1 MGIKVTVA
9 SSTQIITL
17 GGGKGGIG
25 KSIMCT
31 NLAVGMALS
40 GQKVVLMD
48 GDFGAS
54 NLHALLGISHPPY
67 GFQDLFTNSRLDPES
82 LLIETGIDNLKFI
95 SSAGDNPG
103 SANIDPERVQTIISF
118 LKQLKAHTVIL
129 DLGPGTSFN
138 VLDFF
143 NIHDQCIV
151 MSTPEV
157 TSVMKTFSFVR
168 AALFRKISLHLKDA
182 PELQRLVDHSHPSQ
196 ADVET
201 CTIDILRENIK
212 KVDGSQTEEV
222 EKIIRSFKPEVII
235 NRVRNKKDLQTGDNL
250 TNLVKKFLDVDLKYL
265 GHVIE
270 SDQVRDSVEE
280 MVPFLIKD
288 PQSTPSKNLQ
298 EIIGE
303 LTNTDLNLVKE
314 DGKIL
319 VSKQVRL
326 GSGWGI

>member
-1 MGIKVTVA
+1 VA

>member
-1 MGIKVTVA
+1 MA

-212 KVDGSQTEEV
+212 KVDDSQTEEV

-265 GHVIE
+265 GHVSE

-303 LTNTDLNLVKE
+303 ITNTDLNLVKE

>member
-1 MGIKVTVA
+1 MA

-250 TNLVKKFLDVDLKYL
+250 ISLVKKFLDVDLKYL

-303 LTNTDLNLVKE
+303 LTNTDLNLIKE

>member
-1 MGIKVTVA
+1 MA

-82 LLIETGIDNLKFI
+82 LLIKTGIDNLKFI

>member
-1 MGIKVTVA
+1 MA

-67 GFQDLFTNSRLDPES
+67 GFQDLFTNHRLDPES

-303 LTNTDLNLVKE
+303 ITNTDLNLVKE

>member
-1 MGIKVTVA
+1 MA

-143 NIHDQCIV
+143 NIYDQCIV

-303 LTNTDLNLVKE
+303 ITNTDLNLVKE

>member
-1 MGIKVTVA
+1 MA

-67 GFQDLFTNSRLDPES
+67 GFQDLFTNHRLDPES

-118 LKQLKAHTVIL
+118 LKQLKAHTVML

-151 MSTPEV
+151 MSTPEM
-157 TSVMKTFSFVR
+157 TSVMKTFSFIR
-168 AALFRKISLHLKDA
+168 AALFRKISQHLRDA

-201 CTIDILRENIK
+201 CTIDILRENIEK
-212 KVDGSQTEEV
+212 IDSSQAEEV
-222 EKIIRSFKPEVII
+222 EKVIKSFKPEIII

-250 TNLVKKFLDVDLKYL
+250 INLVKKFLDVDLKYL

-270 SDQVRDSVEE
+270 SDRVRDSAEE
-280 MVPFLIKD
+280 MIPFLIKD

-303 LTNTDLNLVKE
+303 ITNTDLNLIKE

>member
-1 MGIKVTVA
+1 MA

-67 GFQDLFTNSRLDPES
+67 GFQDLFTNHRLDPES

-250 TNLVKKFLDVDLKYL
+250 ISLVKKFLDVDLK
-265 GHVIE
+265 
-270 SDQVRDSVEE
+270 
-280 MVPFLIKD
+280 
-288 PQSTPSKNLQ
+288 
-298 EIIGE
+298 
-303 LTNTDLNLVKE
+303 
-314 DGKIL
+314 
-319 VSKQVRL
+319 
-326 GSGWGI
+326 

>member
-1 MGIKVTVA
+1 MA

-250 TNLVKKFLDVDLKYL
+250 INLVKKFLDVDLKYL

-303 LTNTDLNLVKE
+303 LTNTDLNLIKE

>member
-1 MGIKVTVA
+1 MA

-25 KSIMCT
+25 KSIMST

-168 AALFRKISLHLKDA
+168 AALSRKISMHLEDA

-250 TNLVKKFLDVDLKYL
+250 INLVKKFLDVDLKYL

>member
-1 MGIKVTVA
+1 MA

-67 GFQDLFTNSRLDPES
+67 GFQDLFTNHRLDPES

-250 TNLVKKFLDVDLKYL
+250 ISLVKKFLDVDLKYL
-265 GHVIE
+265 GHIIE

-303 LTNTDLNLVKE
+303 LTNTDLNLLKE

>member
-1 MGIKVTVA
+1 MA
-9 SSTQIITL
+9 SSTNIITL

-25 KSIMCT
+25 KSIVCT

-67 GFQDLFTNSRLDPES
+67 GFQDFFTNHSLKPES
-82 LLIETGIDNLKFI
+82 LLIETGISNLKFV

-103 SANIDPERVQTIISF
+103 SANLDADRVQKIISF
-118 LKQLKAHTVIL
+118 IRTLKADTVFL

-143 NIHDQCIV
+143 NIHNQSIV
-151 MSTPEV
+151 MSTPEM
-157 TSVMKTFSFVR
+157 TSVMKTFSFIR
-168 AALFRKISLHLKDA
+168 AALFRRISQHLKDLPA
-182 PELQRLVDHSHPSQ
+182 LQRLVDHSHPSA

-201 CTIDILRENIK
+201 CTVDILRENIDK
-212 KVDGSQTEEV
+212 IDSAQTEEV
-222 EKIIRSFKPEVII
+222 DAIIKAFKPGII
-235 NRVRNKKDLQTGDNL
+235 VNRVRNKKDLLAGDNL
-250 TNLVKKFLDVDLKYL
+250 VNLVKKYLDIDLNYL
-265 GHVIE
+265 GYIIE
-270 SDQVRDSVEE
+270 SDRVRDSVDE

-288 PQSTPSKNLQ
+288 PQSKPSENLQ
-298 EIIGE
+298 QILGT
-303 LTNTDLNLVKE
+303 LTNTDLHLVKE
-314 DGKIL
+314 NGRIF

-326 GSGWGI
+326 GSGWDV

>member
-1 MGIKVTVA
+1 MA

-250 TNLVKKFLDVDLKYL
+250 TSLVKKFLDVDLKYL

-303 LTNTDLNLVKE
+303 ITNTDLNLVKE

>member
-1 MGIKVTVA
+1 MA

-67 GFQDLFTNSRLDPES
+67 GFQDLFTNHRLDPES

-265 GHVIE
+265 GHIIE

-303 LTNTDLNLVKE
+303 ITNTDLNLIKE

>member
-1 MGIKVTVA
+1 MA

-303 LTNTDLNLVKE
+303 LTNTDLNLIKE

>member
-1 MGIKVTVA
+1 MA

>member
-1 MGIKVTVA
+1 MA

-25 KSIMCT
+25 KSIVCT

-143 NIHDQCIV
+143 NIYDQCIV

-303 LTNTDLNLVKE
+303 ITNTDLNLVKE

>member
-1 MGIKVTVA
+1 MA

-222 EKIIRSFKPEVII
+222 EKIIRSFKPEVIV

-303 LTNTDLNLVKE
+303 ITNTDLNLVKE

>member
-1 MGIKVTVA
+1 MA

-67 GFQDLFTNSRLDPES
+67 GFQDLFTNHRLDPES

-250 TNLVKKFLDVDLKYL
+250 ISLVKKFLDVDLKYL
-265 GHVIE
+265 GHIIE

-303 LTNTDLNLVKE
+303 ITNTDLNLAKE

>member
-1 MGIKVTVA
+1 VT

-303 LTNTDLNLVKE
+303 ITNTDLNLVKE

>member
-1 MGIKVTVA
+1 MA

-201 CTIDILRENIK
+201 CTIDILRGNIK

-250 TNLVKKFLDVDLKYL
+250 ISLVKKFLDVDLKYL
-265 GHVIE
+265 GHIIE

>member
-1 MGIKVTVA
+1 MA

-67 GFQDLFTNSRLDPES
+67 GFQDLFTNHRLDPES

-118 LKQLKAHTVIL
+118 RKQLKAHTVIL

-222 EKIIRSFKPEVII
+222 ENIIRSFKPEVII

-250 TNLVKKFLDVDLKYL
+250 ISLVKKFLDVDLKYL
-265 GHVIE
+265 GHIIE

-303 LTNTDLNLVKE
+303 ITNTDLNLIKE

>member
-1 MGIKVTVA
+1 MA

-280 MVPFLIKD
+280 MVPFLIRD

-303 LTNTDLNLVKE
+303 ITNTDLNLVKE

>member
-1 MGIKVTVA
+1 MA

-25 KSIMCT
+25 KSTMCT

-67 GFQDLFTNSRLDPES
+67 GFQDLFTNHRLDPES

-298 EIIGE
+298 EIIGKI
-303 LTNTDLNLVKE
+303 TNTDLNLVKE